1 MVRLQSSSTPAIC
14 FDPGDH
20 LQVSSPLSYAS
31 KPEIDMR
38 EIDRILDQMDR
49 SFSGDA
55 WHGPSLMSSLEGVSA
70 EDASKHAV
78 HGAHS
83 IWELVH
89 HLASWYTIVQHRL
102 KGESIDVSAERD
114 WPPVWEVSEA
124 AWKRALENLSES
136 RGRLRGVVAGLKDD
150 QLDLVDQKTSGADT
164 SRYVVLHGVIQH
176 DLYHAGQ
183 IAILKKA
190 LA

>member
-1 MVRLQSSSTPAIC
+1 
-14 FDPGDH
+14 
-20 LQVSSPLSYAS
+20 
-31 KPEIDMR
+31 MR

-49 SFSGDA
+49 AFSGDA
-55 WHGPSLMSSLEGVSA
+55 WHGPSLVSLLDGVSA

-78 HGAHS
+78 SGAHS

-89 HLASWYTIVQHRL
+89 HMGAWNSIVQHRL
-102 KGESIDVSAERD
+102 QGETVEVTTERD
-114 WPPVWEVSEA
+114 WPRVWEVSEA
-124 AWKRALENLSES
+124 AWKRALENLAES
-136 RGRLRGVVAGLKDD
+136 HNRLRNVVASLRDD
-150 QLDLVDQKTSGADT
+150 QLDLVDQKTSGPDT
-164 SRYVVLHGVIQH
+164 SRYVVLHGIIQH